1 MQARELSW
9 QSLIVI
15 DGNSESLNNR
25 SKLRTVNC
33 REKPADALGS
43 GRTGG
48 RLGLLRHR
56 DFRLFYAGY
65 STSLLGSAMSAV
77 AVTFA
82 VLGSGGSAADLG
94 YVFAAGVIPQVL
106 FMLGGG
112 VLADRLGRR
121 KVMLGADAA
130 RLSAQ
135 GILAAALLLAVPPIW
150 LIVALSAVLGAGE
163 AFFTPALGGL
173 TPAIAPRDRLAD
185 ANALL
190 GVAQSAT
197 KVIGPALA
205 GVLIGFTQ
213 PGVVIGIDAASF
225 GVSLISLALL
235 RVPAVR
241 PGPHSPW
248 RDLAE
253 GWQEFRAQTWLC
265 VITVQFSLFNLLTW
279 APYLLLGP
287 LLAREYLGGARAWGT
302 IAAAMALG
310 SVLAGVALV
319 GRKPR
324 RPLIVAV
331 IGSYGYAAPCLMLSL
346 HLPVYAVAAG
356 ACAAGAG
363 SAIFGT
369 YFATVLQQRVPADA
383 LARVTAFDLT
393 GAYVLGSAGFVVIG
407 PVAAIVGPGRM
418 LGFAAAY
425 TALSST
431 VVLSLRAIRSVRHTP

>member
-1 MQARELSW
+1 MISW
-9 QSLIVI
+9 K
-15 DGNSESLNNR
+15 SESPNTR
-25 SKLRTVNC
+25 SKFRVGIRRTQN
-33 REKPADALGS
+33 ADEAVTHRGS
-43 GRTGG
+43 K
-48 RLGLLRHR
+48 LAVLRHQNFMR
-56 DFRLFYAGY
+56 FYAGY
-65 STSLLGSAMSAV
+65 TTSLLGSAMSTV

-82 VLGSGGSAADLG
+82 VLGDGGSAADLG
-94 YVFAAGVIPQVL
+94 YVFAAGVIPQVV

-121 KVMLGADAA
+121 RVMLGADAA
-130 RLSAQ
+130 RLTAQ
-135 GILAAALLLAVPPIW
+135 GILAGALLITVPPIW
-150 LIVALSAVLGAGE
+150 LIVVLSAVLGTGE

-173 TPAIAPRDRLAD
+173 TPAITPQDRLGD

-197 KVIGPALA
+197 RVIGPALS
-205 GVLIGFTQ
+205 GVLIGFSA
-213 PGVVIGIDAASF
+213 PGVVIAVDAATF
-225 GVSLISLALL
+225 GVSLISLSLL
-235 RVPAVR
+235 RVPAIR
-241 PGPHSPW
+241 PATHSAW
-248 RDLAE
+248 RDFTE
-253 GWQEFRAQTWLC
+253 GWHQFRAQTWLW
-265 VITVQFSLFNLLTW
+265 VVTVQFALFNLLTW
-279 APYLLLGP
+279 APFLLLGP
-287 LLAREYLGGARAWGT
+287 LLARAYLGGARAWGIVT
-302 IAAAMALG
+302 AAMALG
-310 SVLAGVALV
+310 SVLAGLALV

-369 YFATVLQQRVPADA
+369 YFSTVQQQRVPAEA

-393 GAYVLGSAGFVVIG
+393 GAYALGSAGFLVIG

-425 TALSST
+425 TAASST
-431 VVLSLRAIRSVRHTP
+431 VVLTLRAIRSVRQLEPAVAARD

>member
-1 MQARELSW
+1 M
-9 QSLIVI
+9 VI
-15 DGNSESLNNR
+15 DRNSESMNSR
-25 SKLRTVNC
+25 SKLHAAHYD
-33 REKPADALGS
+33 EPDARARMP
-43 GRTGG
+43 GRAGG
-48 RLGLLRHR
+48 RLAVLRR
-56 DFRLFYAGY
+56 QDFRRFYAGY
-65 STSLLGSAMSAV
+65 TTSLLGSSMSTV

-82 VLGSGGSAADLG
+82 VLGGGGSAADLG
-94 YVFAAGVIPQVL
+94 YVFAAGVIPQVM

-112 VLADRLGRR
+112 VLADRFGRR
-121 KVMLGADAA
+121 KIMLGADTA
-130 RLSAQ
+130 RLLAQ
-135 GILAAALLLAVPPIW
+135 GILAAALLIAVPPIW
-150 LIVALSAVLGAGE
+150 LIVALSAVLGTGE

-173 TPAIAPRDRLAD
+173 TPAITPRDRLAD

-197 KVIGPALA
+197 RVIGPALA

-213 PGVVIGIDAASF
+213 PGVVIAIDAATF

-235 RVPAVR
+235 RIPAV
-241 PGPHSPW
+241 GPAAHSPW

-253 GWQEFRAQTWLC
+253 GWREFRAQAWLC
-265 VITVQFSLFNLLTW
+265 VITVQFALFNLLTW

-302 IAAAMALG
+302 IMAAMALG
-310 SVLAGVALV
+310 SVLAGLTLV
-319 GRKPR
+319 GRKPT
-324 RPLIVAV
+324 RPLVAGV
-331 IGSYGYAAPCLMLSL
+331 IGSYGYAAPCLMLAL

-369 YFATVLQQRVPADA
+369 YFATVLQQRVPAGS

-393 GAYVLGSAGFVVIG
+393 GAYALGSAGFIVIG
-407 PVAAIVGPGRM
+407 PVAAVVGPGRM

-425 TALSST
+425 TAVSST
-431 VVLSLRAIRSVRHTP
+431 VVVSLRAIRSIRQQEPAAAPRE